1 MTSVTNHT
9 ELSDEQLF
17 SAYHTGD
24 MAAFESLYARYR
36 QSMYLFLLRRGLN
49 ESSAEDVYHD
59 TWIKV
64 LEQTQFKHNNFK
76 AWLYTVMRNLSI
88 DALRKSSIR
97 VVEEFDESVHDE
109 QSHVSAQKQTEDN
122 DCLDLMTTSITQLPF
137 EQRDA
142 FLLQHEAGLSLQQIA
157 EVMSTGKETIKS
169 RLRYAMNSLKQWL
182 EECL

>member
-1 MTSVTNHT
+1 MSQQNI
-9 ELSDEQLF
+9 SDEQLF
-17 SAYHTGD
+17 AAYHAGD

-36 QSMYLFLLRRGLN
+36 QPMYLFLLRRGLSK
-49 ESSAEDVYHD
+49 SSAEDVYHD

-64 LEQTQFKHNNFK
+64 LEHTKFKHENFK

-88 DALRKSSIR
+88 DALRKLSLR
-97 VVEEFDESVHDE
+97 AVDEFDEAIH
-109 QSHVSAQKQTEDN
+109 QQITHVSAQTQSEDD
-122 DCLDLMTTSITQLPF
+122 DCLALMNSSIIQLPL

-157 EVMSTGKETIKS
+157 DVMSTGKETIKS
-169 RLRYAMNSLKQWL
+169 RLRYAMTSLKKWL

>member
-1 MTSVTNHT
+1 MTQQQHT
-9 ELSDEQLF
+9 DEQLLA
-17 SAYHTGD
+17 AYHAGD

-36 QSMYLFLLRRGLN
+36 QSMYLFLRRRGLS

-64 LEQTQFKHNNFK
+64 LEHTQFKHNNFK

-88 DALRKSSIR
+88 DALRKSTIR
-97 VVEEFDESVHDE
+97 AVDEFDEAVHTD
-109 QSHVSAQKQTEDN
+109 QNHVSAQKQNEDS
-122 DCLDLMTTSITQLPF
+122 DCLNLMTHSITQLPF

-169 RLRYAMNSLKQWL
+169 RLRYAMKSLKQWL
-182 EECL
+182 DECL

>member
-1 MTSVTNHT
+1 MTKQ
-9 ELSDEQLF
+9 EFSDEQLF
-17 SAYHTGD
+17 AAYHAGD

-36 QSMYLFLLRRGLN
+36 QSMYLFLLRRGLS
-49 ESSAEDVYHD
+49 ERSAEDVYHD
-59 TWIKV
+59 TWVKV
-64 LEQTQFKHNNFK
+64 LEQTKFKHNNFK

-88 DALRKSSIR
+88 DALRKSTLR
-97 VVEEFDESVHDE
+97 AVEEFDEAKHNE
-109 QSHVSAQKQTEDN
+109 QAHVSAQKQTEDN
-122 DCLDLMTTSITQLPF
+122 NCLDLMNNSITLLPA

-169 RLRYAMNSLKQWL
+169 RLRYAMTSLKQWL

>member
-1 MTSVTNHT
+1 MN
-9 ELSDEQLF
+9 DEQLF
-17 SAYHTGD
+17 AAYHTGD

-36 QSMYLFLLRRGLN
+36 QPMYLFLLRRGLT

-59 TWIKV
+59 TWLKV

-97 VVEEFDESVHDE
+97 AVDEFDESVH
-109 QSHVSAQKQTEDN
+109 QQLTHVSAQKQSEDN
-122 DCLDLMTTSITQLPF
+122 DCLDLMTHSITQLPF
-137 EQRDA
+137 DQRDA

-157 EVMSTGKETIKS
+157 DVMSTGKETIKS
-169 RLRYAMNSLKQWL
+169 RLRYAMTSLKQWL
-182 EECL
+182 AECL